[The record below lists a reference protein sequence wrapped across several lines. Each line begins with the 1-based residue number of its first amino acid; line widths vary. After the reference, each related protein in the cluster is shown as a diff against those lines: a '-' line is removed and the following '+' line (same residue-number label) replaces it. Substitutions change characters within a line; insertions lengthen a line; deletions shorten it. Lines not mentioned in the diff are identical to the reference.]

1 MQYALVRAKKLLN
14 KSKLK
19 LEKDFYITKLDEKD
33 LNLIYSFMKF
43 EIYFEQAL
51 NNSEPHHLADYLYEL
66 SNLYNSM
73 YQSDNILDN
82 SDLEIMSNKLL
93 ITSYFVDYSKLLMES
108 LGIFPVDE
116 M

>member
-1 MQYALVRAKKLLN
+1 
-14 KSKLK
+14 
-19 LEKDFYITKLDEKD
+19 
-33 LNLIYSFMKF
+33 
-43 EIYFEQAL
+43 
-51 NNSEPHHLADYLYEL
+51 
-66 SNLYNSM
+66 M

>member
-1 MQYALVRAKKLLN
+1 
-14 KSKLK
+14 
-19 LEKDFYITKLDEKD
+19 
-33 LNLIYSFMKF
+33 MKF
-43 EIYFEQAL
+43 EIYLGRAL

-73 YQSDNILDN
+73 YQSDNILENNDQ
-82 SDLEIMSNKLL
+82 EITINKLL
-93 ITSYFVDYSKLLMES
+93 ITSYFIDYSTLLMES

>member
-1 MQYALVRAKKLLN
+1 
-14 KSKLK
+14 
-19 LEKDFYITKLDEKD
+19 
-33 LNLIYSFMKF
+33 MKF

-82 SDLEIMSNKLL
+82 SDFEIMSNKLL

>member
-1 MQYALVRAKKLLN
+1 MIMTKNYEIVLN
-14 KSKLK
+14 YINKNNY
-19 LEKDFYITKLDEKD
+19 FYPLSGVSNTKT
-33 LNLIYSFMKF
+33 IYCN
-43 EIYFEQAL
+43 ENGY
-51 NNSEPHHLADYLYEL
+51 Y
-66 SNLYNSM
+66 SM